1 LKPKK
6 LSPKVISDLHRHV
19 WWLINLRDG
28 INHEARQ
35 VQLCADIANLL
46 APYGIDATIHRH
58 WTVPMNDNRVDVF
71 LSYWEPG
78 KMSASVASEIIEFHN
93 VSDTLLS
100 RMRLYVEFRRFFRRL
115 QSKLFSATLSELTG
129 QAGENLPRSSV
140 ANEGFAPLCG
150 AAAISMAALKTPVA
164 SEGGESRA
172 SVGSLS

>member
-1 LKPKK
+1 MINLKPKK

-28 INHEARQ
+28 INHEAQ
-35 VQLCADIANLL
+35 QTQLCADIANLL

-115 QSKLFSATLSELTG
+115 QSKLFSVTLSELTG
-129 QAGENLPRSSV
+129 PAAGADHHVCPDNTQPATQVGEANL
-140 ANEGFAPLCG
+140 NY
-150 AAAISMAALKTPVA
+150 
-164 SEGGESRA
+164 
-172 SVGSLS
+172 

>member
-1 LKPKK
+1 MINLKPKK

-28 INHEARQ
+28 INHEAQQ

-93 VSDTLLS
+93 VSDTLFSVTLALPCAS
-100 RMRLYVEFRRFFRRL
+100 LIYLVSGRSPGVRR
-115 QSKLFSATLSELTG
+115 
-129 QAGENLPRSSV
+129 
-140 ANEGFAPLCG
+140 C
-150 AAAISMAALKTPVA
+150 ALKLP
-164 SEGGESRA
+164 
-172 SVGSLS
+172 SVGDTSPILP

>member
-1 LKPKK
+1 MINLKPKK

-28 INHEARQ
+28 INYEAQQ

-58 WTVPMNDNRVDVF
+58 WTVPMNDNSVDVF

-78 KMSASVASEIIEFHN
+78 KMSASVVSEIIEFHN
-93 VSDTLLS
+93 GSDTLLS

-115 QSKLFSATLSELTG
+115 QSKQFSVTLSELTG
-129 QAGENLPRSSV
+129 PAAGADYRVCPDNTQPATQVGEANL
-140 ANEGFAPLCG
+140 NY
-150 AAAISMAALKTPVA
+150 
-164 SEGGESRA
+164 
-172 SVGSLS
+172 

>member
-1 LKPKK
+1 MINLKPKK
-6 LSPKVISDLHRHV
+6 ISPKVISDLHRHV

-78 KMSASVASEIIEFHN
+78 KMSPSVASEIIEFHN

-115 QSKLFSATLSELTG
+115 QSKLFSATLRELTG
-129 QAGENLPRSSV
+129 PAVGADDHVCPDNGRAPSV
-140 ANEGFAPLCG
+140 VPSFGKEGCG
-150 AAAISMAALKTPVA
+150 VVA
-164 SEGGESRA
+164 EQTM
-172 SVGSLS
+172 LDL

>member
-1 LKPKK
+1 MKPKK

-28 INHEARQ
+28 INYEAQ
-35 VQLCADIANLL
+35 QLQLCTDIANQL

-78 KMSASVASEIIEFHN
+78 KMSASVVSEIIEFHN

-115 QSKLFSATLSELTG
+115 QAKLFSVTLSELTG
-129 QAGENLPRSSV
+129 PAVRADHRVCPNNGQNHHCNTAGRHGGLP
-140 ANEGFAPLCG
+140 LQ
-150 AAAISMAALKTPVA
+150 T
-164 SEGGESRA
+164 
-172 SVGSLS
+172 GSNDEA

>member
-1 LKPKK
+1 MINLKPKK

-28 INHEARQ
+28 INHEAQQ

-100 RMRLYVEFRRFFRRL
+100 RMRL
-115 QSKLFSATLSELTG
+115 
-129 QAGENLPRSSV
+129 
-140 ANEGFAPLCG
+140 
-150 AAAISMAALKTPVA
+150 
-164 SEGGESRA
+164 
-172 SVGSLS
+172 